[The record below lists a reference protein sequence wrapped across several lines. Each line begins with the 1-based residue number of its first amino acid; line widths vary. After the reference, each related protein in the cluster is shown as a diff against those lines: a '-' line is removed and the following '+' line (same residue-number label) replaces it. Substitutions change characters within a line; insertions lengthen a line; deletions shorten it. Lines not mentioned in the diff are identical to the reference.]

1 MNYKYLN
8 ELERNLEIQAHSYLL
23 QKDDALFESQTRVE
37 FNQVCLVSRLK
48 SHVGLVKKIFLTD
61 LNLFAKILEIGVE
74 YVLVEEQG
82 FKYLIK
88 VNQILGVD
96 NLSCTNSKLS
106 RFEEKWNFKS
116 CLRDLMLRKTQVQ
129 IKMINQQ
136 YFQGTLN
143 NLFKDHFDL
152 LTNKEI
158 ISFNLDSILWA
169 KFKSDCE
176 TFIDE

>member
-1 MNYKYLN
+1 MNFKYLN

-37 FNQVCLVSRLK
+37 LNQVCLVSRLK
-48 SHVGLVKKIFLTD
+48 SHVGLFKKFFLSD
-61 LNLFAKILEIGVE
+61 LNLFAKIIEIGLE
-74 YVLVEEQG
+74 YVLVEEHG

-88 VNQILGVD
+88 VNQILGVS
-96 NLSCTNSKLS
+96 NLSCINSKLS

-116 CLRDLMLRKTQVQ
+116 CLRDLMLRKIQVQ
-129 IKMINQQ
+129 IKLVNQQ

-158 ISFNLDSILWA
+158 ISLNLDSISWT
-169 KFKSDCE
+169 KFKSEC
-176 TFIDE
+176 